1 MFTKIGSRWVGVL
14 AAMCGTVPAFAD
26 IVGPITLYRLRR
38 VGYEILNDGGPV
50 VDEFSCGSENIGLF
64 VGVASIVLAVILALS
79 FRRVRLKMAGFV
91 HGSLGWIKRRLVYV
105 VIALL
110 CISAL
115 VGGFYVL
122 KQNLDGL
129 LAIGYGKIYA
139 SEPGWKYPDEVP
151 DKVRTILMNRLNL
164 VKGDLQKAVDDS
176 GLLMEPTER
185 SYWQVTK
192 PHYARESMSIMTR
205 VLSDSEGL
213 RRRCRGIPIEWLVDS
228 ISFRIREVPND
239 TIGDGITSSGSS
251 GGAIGD

>member
-1 MFTKIGSRWVGVL
+1 MLDKTRVKWVGL
-14 AAMCGTVPAFAD
+14 LLGMSGAFSAFAD
-26 IVGPITLYRLRR
+26 IAGPITLYRLRR

-91 HGSLGWIKRRLVYV
+91 HGSLGWIKRRLAYV

-164 VKGDLQKAVDDS
+164 VKGDLQKAVDSS
-176 GLLMEPTER
+176 GLLMEPAREP
-185 SYWQVTK
+185 YWQVAE
-192 PHYARESMSIMTR
+192 PHYAREKMSIMTM
-205 VLSDSEGL
+205 VLSGSEDL
-213 RRRCRGIPIEWLVDS
+213 RHRCRGIPIEWLVDS
-228 ISFRIREVPND
+228 IHFHEREIPNNMLHC
-239 TIGDGITSSGSS
+239 GGVSEGS
-251 GGAIGD
+251 ACEPQ